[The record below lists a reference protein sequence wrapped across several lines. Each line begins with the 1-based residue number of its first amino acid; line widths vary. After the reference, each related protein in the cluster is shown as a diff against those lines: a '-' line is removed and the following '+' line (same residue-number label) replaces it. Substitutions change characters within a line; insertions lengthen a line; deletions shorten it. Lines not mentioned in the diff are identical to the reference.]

1 MFTLW
6 HQLPSS
12 NLGRH
17 AHTHHAAEKSRCTSW
32 DDDRG
37 DRGDDR
43 GDRCD
48 AEDHLG
54 DNDGDYDEEDNNH
67 YQHVDISNSAVV
79 YLKRQTQQ
87 AVGTP

>member
-32 DDDRG
+32 DDDGG
-37 DRGDDR
+37 DRGDD
-43 GDRCD
+43 
-48 AEDHLG
+48 EDHLL
-54 DNDGDYDEEDNNH
+54 DNDGDYDREDNNQ
-67 YQHVDISNSAVV
+67 YQHVNISNSAVV

-87 AVGTP
+87 ATSTP